1 MTDEK
6 KAGGLSLR
14 GGEILSALVLL
25 AVSAYAWIE
34 SASFVT
40 RSGLVQTLSPALF
53 PRILASTLAVASL
66 VLLVRALMRAGDAV
80 QSQVKWGHM
89 GRLVLAVVVMFGQT
103 LIFDELGVFPSAWIG
118 LFLLLLIARVEWRT
132 AFLVATGFLAFLYVF
147 FILILRV
154 PLPTA
159 FLPTL
164 L

>member
-1 MTDEK
+1 MSDEK
-6 KAGGLSLR
+6 QAWGLSLR
-14 GGEILSALVLL
+14 GGEIFSALVLL

-34 SASFVT
+34 SANFVT

-53 PRILASTLAVASL
+53 PRILACTLAVASL
-66 VLLVRALMRAGDAV
+66 ILLGRALMRAGGVEA
-80 QSQVKWGHM
+80 SQVKWGHM
-89 GRLVLAVVVMFGQT
+89 GRLVMAVVVMFGQAFV
-103 LIFDELGVFPSAWIG
+103 FDELGVFPSAWIG
-118 LFLLLLIARVEWRT
+118 LFLLLLVARVDWRT
-132 AFLVATGFLAFLYVF
+132 AVLVATGFLAFLYVF